1 MKYTALLCAMAAIG
15 LAACTQDEL
24 TDGTLPEGKYPLVI
38 NATGLQTATLD
49 TRATVDGNWDG
60 VESVAV
66 QVGDEVKEYS
76 VTAGTEDPTKAT
88 LSNDADPFYWD
99 AMTMTVSAW
108 HPYGETMPEVVV
120 VDADQST
127 KDNFTASDFISAENQ
142 TVTFGDNSTP
152 TLAFSHRT
160 ARVRVILK
168 GDEMTSVDGATVSLI
183 DLTTEGGN
191 PATISAYKSADNTF
205 EALLHPQTISAN
217 GPFIQVVLN
226 GKTYSYGL
234 AKGITLEANHRY
246 TYNVDIPAQ
255 NMVLTSCIISG
266 WEEETPVNAVTA
278 QDYITD
284 DQGTYIVYTGAG
296 LKAVAD
302 LISGGDYDI
311 NVKLDRDI
319 DLTGVDWMPIANN
332 VNAGSVGG
340 YSGTFDGQGHRITG
354 LRIENPS
361 EERFKHIA
369 LFKSIGEGGTV
380 KNLQLVNVDFDAG
393 KSMCGG
399 IAVYNYGTI
408 TACSVTGT
416 LVSSP
421 EGTGST
427 GGIVYTNNKTITACW
442 FNGDLDGML
451 NSDNSKKIGGIAV
464 TAEIGSVFTA
474 CYWGGN
480 AEEGA
485 DVHPSGATVE
495 ATKVNDGESW
505 QSAIDGMNAA
515 LSGNDYEW
523 ALGTD
528 GQPVLKKK

>member
-1 MKYTALLCAMAAIG
+1 MLY
-15 LAACTQDEL
+15 
-24 TDGTLPEGKYPLVI
+24 
-38 NATGLQTATLD
+38 
-49 TRATVDGNWDG
+49 
-60 VESVAV
+60 
-66 QVGDEVKEYS
+66 
-76 VTAGTEDPTKAT
+76 
-88 LSNDADPFYWD
+88 
-99 AMTMTVSAW
+99 
-108 HPYGETMPEVVV
+108 
-120 VDADQST
+120 
-127 KDNFTASDFISAENQ
+127 
-142 TVTFGDNSTP
+142 
-152 TLAFSHRT
+152 FSHRT
-160 ARVRVILK
+160 ARVTVFLK
-168 GDEMTSVDGATVSLI
+168 EGNDITSSLDGATVSLI

-191 PATISAYKSADNTF
+191 PAAISAYKSADNTF

-217 GPFIQVVLN
+217 GPFIQVVLD
-226 GKTYSYGL
+226 GETYSYGL
-234 AKGITLEANHRY
+234 AEDITLEANYRY
-246 TYNVDIPAQ
+246 LYTVKVSKQENL
-255 NMVLTSCIISG
+255 VLTSCFISDWG
-266 WEEETPVNAVTA
+266 FGGSYETAPAE
-278 QDYITD
+278 DYID
-284 DQGTYIVYTGAG
+284 DGQGNYTIYTSKG
-296 LKAVAD
+296 LKYVAD

-319 DLTGVDWMPIANN
+319 DLTGVDWTPIANN

-354 LRIENPS
+354 LSIENPP
-361 EERFKHIA
+361 EERFEYIA

-421 EGTGST
+421 EGTGGT

-442 FNGDLDGML
+442 FNGNLDGGRDSGGL
-451 NSDNSKKIGGIAV
+451 KKIGGIAV
-464 TAEIGSVFTA
+464 NASKGSISA

-480 AEEGA
+480 AEKGA
-485 DVHPSGATVE
+485 DDQYMDATVE

>member
-1 MKYTALLCAMAAIG
+1 MAAIG

-49 TRATVDGNWDG
+49 TRATVDGDWHG
-60 VESVAV
+60 VNSVAV
-66 QVGDEVKEYS
+66 QVGNEVKEYS
-76 VTAGTEDPTKAT
+76 VTMSTDAKTAT
-88 LSNDADPFYWD
+88 LSNDSDPFYWD
-99 AMTMTVSAW
+99 ATTMTVSAW
-108 HPYGETMPEVVV
+108 YPYGETMPEVVV
-120 VDADQST
+120 GADQSS
-127 KDNFTASDFISAENQ
+127 KENFDGSDFISAENQ

-152 TLAFSHRT
+152 TLVFSHRT
-160 ARVRVILK
+160 ARVKVILK
-168 GDEMTSVDGATVSLI
+168 GDEITSVDGATVSLI
-183 DLTTEGGN
+183 GLTTEYDN
-191 PATISAYKSADNTF
+191 PATITPYNSDENTF
-205 EALLHPQTISAN
+205 EALLRPQTISAHE
-217 GPFIQVVLN
+217 PFIQVVLN
-226 GKTYSYGL
+226 GETYSYGL
-234 AKGITLEANHRY
+234 EEGIELEANHCY
-246 TYNVDIPAQ
+246 TYNVTVSKLESMI
-255 NMVLTSCIISG
+255 LTSCTISD
-266 WEEETPVNAVTA
+266 WEGDDTPVETVSA
-278 QDYITD
+278 DYAD
-284 DQGTYIVYTGAG
+284 DGQGTYTVYTSKG

-302 LISGGDYDI
+302 LINAGNLDI

-319 DLTGVDWMPIANN
+319 DLTGVDWTPIANN
-332 VNAGSVGG
+332 VQTGSDEG

-393 KSMCGG
+393 ESMCGG

-442 FNGDLDGML
+442 FNGNLDGGRDSGGL
-451 NSDNSKKIGGIAV
+451 KKIGGIAV
-464 TAEIGSVFTA
+464 NASKGSISA

-480 AEEGA
+480 AEKGA
-485 DVHPSGATVE
+485 DDQYMDATVE

-528 GQPVLKKK
+528 GLPVLKKK

>member
-49 TRATVDGNWDG
+49 TRATVDGNWDD
-60 VESVAV
+60 VNSVAV
-66 QVGDEVKEYS
+66 QVGDEVKEYF
-76 VTAGTEDPTKAT
+76 VDATTDPTKAT
-88 LSNDADPFYWD
+88 LSNDTDPFYWD
-99 AMTMTVSAW
+99 ATTMTVSAW
-108 HPYGETMPEVVV
+108 HPYGATMPEVVV
-120 VDADQST
+120 QKDQSIA
-127 KDNFTASDFISAENQ
+127 DNFAASDFISAKDE
-142 TVTFGDNSTP
+142 VSIDNP
-152 TLAFSHRT
+152 TLVFSHRT

-168 GDEMTSVDGATVSLI
+168 GDEITSVDGATVSLI

-191 PATISAYKSADNTF
+191 PAAISAYKSADNTF

-217 GPFIQVVLN
+217 VPFIQVVLD
-226 GKTYSYGL
+226 GETYSYGL
-234 AKGITLEANHRY
+234 AEDITLEANHRY

-255 NMVLTSCIISG
+255 NMILTSCTISD
-266 WEEETPVNAVTA
+266 WEDEASVDAVTA
-278 QDYITD
+278 KDYID
-284 DQGTYIVYTGAG
+284 DGQGNYTIYTGAG

-302 LISGGDYDI
+302 LISEGDYDI

-319 DLTGVDWMPIANN
+319 DLTGVDWKRIK
-332 VNAGSVGG
+332 G
-340 YSGTFDGQGHRITG
+340 YYQGTFDGQGHRITG
-354 LRIENPS
+354 LSINMEGKGFAS
-361 EERFKHIA
+361 
-369 LFKSIGEGGTV
+369 LFSDIGENGTV
-380 KNLQLVNVDFDAG
+380 KNLQLENVDYTGTDQ
-393 KSMCGG
+393 SYG
-399 IAVYNYGTI
+399 IATNNLGPI

-416 LVSSP
+416 LTASDYVA
-421 EGTGST
+421 
-427 GGIVYTNNKTITACW
+427 GIVYGNRGTITACW
-442 FNGDLDGML
+442 FNGTLSASSSYGIAR
-451 NSDNSKKIGGIAV
+451 NNSKLPTVSNGGVI
-464 TAEIGSVFTA
+464 SA

-480 AEEGA
+480 AEVGVA
-485 DVHPSGATVE
+485 VQNSGATTK

>member
-49 TRATVDGNWDG
+49 TRATVDGDWED
-60 VESVAV
+60 VKKVAV

-76 VTAGTEDPTKAT
+76 VTMSTDTKTAT
-88 LSNDADPFYWD
+88 LSNDADPFYWN
-99 AMTMTVSAW
+99 TTNMTVSAW
-108 HPYGETMPEVVV
+108 YPYGETMPDVV
-120 VDADQST
+120 VDADQSS
-127 KDNFTASDFISAENQ
+127 KENFAGSDVISAEAEMNIK
-142 TVTFGDNSTP
+142 DP
-152 TLAFSHRT
+152 MLYFSHRT
-160 ARVRVILK
+160 ARVTVFLK
-168 GDEMTSVDGATVSLI
+168 EGNDITSSLDGATVSLI

-191 PATISAYKSADNTF
+191 PAAISAYKSADNTF

-217 GPFIQVVLN
+217 GPFIQVVLD
-226 GKTYSYGL
+226 GETYSYGL
-234 AKGITLEANHRY
+234 AEDITLEANYRY
-246 TYNVDIPAQ
+246 LYTVKVSKQENL
-255 NMVLTSCIISG
+255 VLTSCFISDWG
-266 WEEETPVNAVTA
+266 FGGSYETAPAE
-278 QDYITD
+278 DYID
-284 DQGTYIVYTGAG
+284 DGQGNYTIYTSKG
-296 LKAVAD
+296 LKYVAD

-319 DLTGVDWMPIANN
+319 DLTGVDWTPIANN

-393 KSMCGG
+393 ESMCGG

-442 FNGDLDGML
+442 FNGNLDGGRDSGGL
-451 NSDNSKKIGGIAV
+451 KKIGGIAV
-464 TAEIGSVFTA
+464 NASKGSISA

-480 AEEGA
+480 AEKGA
-485 DVHPSGATVE
+485 DDQYMDATVE